1 MTFKYEITAKML
13 KQYFNLI
20 LQFTLF
26 FTEVGNTDNISIV
39 LYNSKG
45 NRINTDKYI
54 YIVAINQ
61 LKLMI
66 REQFLF
72 RYMDPQ

>member
-1 MTFKYEITAKML
+1 ML

-26 FTEVGNTDNISIV
+26 FTEVGNTDSISIV

-61 LKLMI
+61 LKLLI
-66 REQFLF
+66 RQQFLF

>member
-1 MTFKYEITAKML
+1 ML

-61 LKLMI
+61 LKLLI
-66 REQFLF
+66 RQQFLF